1 MVFKTLS
8 VLTGHVVLLLSLLLA
23 PAAMALDA
31 EPFSLEQFKVLQ
43 EQGGNVLVH
52 ISAPWCG
59 ICQRQKQV
67 LTEYQQQYPD
77 AGLHIL
83 NVDYDTQKQWV
94 THFKV
99 PHQSTLV
106 LFSGTE
112 QVWFA
117 VGETREEVIF
127 GQLNA
132 VTSGAVTDEP

>member
-1 MVFKTLS
+1 MIRKTLS
-8 VLTGHVVLLLSLLLA
+8 ALTGHVVLLFSLVLA
-23 PAAMALDA
+23 PAAMALDT
-31 EPFSLEQFKVLQ
+31 EPFSLDTFEALQ
-43 EQGGNVLVH
+43 KQGETVLVH

-59 ICQRQKQV
+59 SCQRQKQV
-67 LTEYQQQYPD
+67 LAEYQQQYPD

-94 THFKV
+94 TYFKA
-99 PHQSTLV
+99 PYQSTLV

-127 GQLNA
+127 SQLNA
-132 VTSGAVTDEP
+132 VTGGAVTDEP

>member
-1 MVFKTLS
+1 VIRKPLS
-8 VLTGHVVLLLSLLLA
+8 ALTGYVVLLFSLILA

-31 EPFSLEQFKVLQ
+31 EPFSMERFETLQ
-43 EQGGNVLVH
+43 EQGESVLVH
-52 ISAPWCG
+52 ISAPWCPN
-59 ICQRQKQV
+59 CQRQKQV

-94 THFKV
+94 THFKA

-117 VGETREEVIF
+117 VGETRKEKIF
-127 GQLNA
+127 SQLNA
-132 VTSGAVTDEP
+132 VTDGS